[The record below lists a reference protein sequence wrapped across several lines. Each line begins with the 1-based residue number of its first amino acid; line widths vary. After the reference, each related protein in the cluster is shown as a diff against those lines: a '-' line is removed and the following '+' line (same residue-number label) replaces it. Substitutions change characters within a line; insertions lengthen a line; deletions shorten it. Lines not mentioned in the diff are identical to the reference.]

1 MNFLRPILFG
11 TFAILAL
18 SLNAQTQQAPGDNA
32 IIAQYSQDNIDLL
45 TTELSLTSDQVTQI
59 QNLNNKVEQKIQAIQ
74 NNTQMDAAKKRE
86 FIRGNR
92 ADHKR
97 VMSTI
102 LTAEQFAAYEELMK
116 AKASDRTEE
125 RQQIQDVE
133 KTN

>member
-59 QNLNNKVEQKIQAIQ
+59 QNLNNKVEQKIQVIQ
-74 NNTQMDAAKKRE
+74 NNTQMDAGKKRE

-125 RQQIQDVE
+125 HQQIQDVE

>member
-74 NNTQMDAAKKRE
+74 NNTQMDAGKKRE

-125 RQQIQDVE
+125 HQQIQDVE